1 MCPQIVYSRGKLNLI
16 ILRHSLMTR
25 AYYKRWS
32 LFYSLIRALNN
43 FQTFNKN
50 KPFMQNKLVVLACR
64 GVGRDFGRKK

>member
-1 MCPQIVYSRGKLNLI
+1 
-16 ILRHSLMTR
+16 MTR

-50 KPFMQNKLVVLACR
+50 KPFMQKQLVVLACR
-64 GVGRDFGRKK
+64 GGWEGDFGRKINMCFEDMLFERLV

>member
-1 MCPQIVYSRGKLNLI
+1 
-16 ILRHSLMTR
+16 MTR

-50 KPFMQNKLVVLACR
+50 KPFMQKTISGISMSGGGR
-64 GVGRDFGRKK
+64 GFRSQN

>member
-1 MCPQIVYSRGKLNLI
+1 MCPQIVYSRSKLNLI

-50 KPFMQNKLVVLACR
+50 NPFMQKQLVVLACR
-64 GVGRDFGRKK
+64 RVGGEFGRKK